1 MFCPNCGS
9 KVEDEA
15 RFCGECGCRLP
26 ETETENNEV
35 MGQGKPFPDN
45 IPDNAGMPETKAKA
59 GNGRGA
65 GGFAGIAIGVIV
77 IIGCIV
83 LGLGMTGKLGKVMGK
98 FGWKETESENEPIAK
113 SGTGQKDVSSY
124 GELES
129 ADNTRRTQGP
139 GAAPEA
145 TASDT
150 AGPDEPDAGAEEMAS
165 DIAEPDAG
173 QEEMASEMAGPE
185 ATGMGGQEPDD
196 AIMELAG
203 YYARDKGPSSGISI
217 LYADETGIEFSAG
230 IGNSGYLA
238 YRDLRDCFAEWVND
252 REAVF
257 EDGYG
262 RSIALHFNGDG
273 TISVEEKGVDTNVDL
288 SLTGLYGS
296 FENVDVS
303 DAEFVLKNSDSQIV
317 SEDEIEALTP
327 IERKIARNEI
337 YARHGRIFKDEQLQ
351 NYFESCSWY
360 EGTISADDFDIDML
374 NSSEKENANMI
385 LAYEEKMKSE

>member
-26 ETETENNEV
+26 EAEAENNGGM
-35 MGQGKPFPDN
+35 MGGGNPFPDN
-45 IPDNAGMPETKAKA
+45 ISDNAGMPETKEKA
-59 GNGRGA
+59 GNGKGA
-65 GGFAGIAIGVIV
+65 GGFAGIAIGVIA

-83 LGLGMTGKLGKVMGK
+83 LGLGMTGKLDKAMEK
-98 FGWKETESENEPIAK
+98 FGWKETESENEPVAK
-113 SGTGQKDVSSY
+113 SGIGQKDVPSY
-124 GELES
+124 GEPES
-129 ADNTRRTQGP
+129 ADTIQQAQGP
-139 GAAPEA
+139 DAASKEMAP
-145 TASDT
+145 DI
-150 AGPDEPDAGAEEMAS
+150 AGPD
-165 DIAEPDAG
+165 EPDAG
-173 QEEMASEMAGPE
+173 QEEMASDMAEPE
-185 ATGMGGQEPDD
+185 AAGMEGQESDD

-203 YYARDKGPSSGISI
+203 YYVRDKGPSSGISI
-217 LYADETGIEFSAG
+217 LYADETGVEFSAG

-238 YRDLRDCFAEWVND
+238 YRDLRDCLAEWVND

-273 TISVEEKGVDTNVDL
+273 TISVEEKGVDTNVDF

-296 FENVDVS
+296 FEDVDAS
-303 DAEFVLKNSDSQIV
+303 SAEFVLKNSDSQMI
-317 SEDEIEALTP
+317 SESEIEALTP
-327 IERKIARNEI
+327 MECKIARNEI

-360 EGTISADDFDIDML
+360 EGRIPADDFNIDML
-374 NSSEKENANMI
+374 NRFEKENANMI
-385 LAYEEKMKSE
+385 LACEERMKSE

>member
-1 MFCPNCGS
+1 M
-9 KVEDEA
+9 
-15 RFCGECGCRLP
+15 
-26 ETETENNEV
+26 
-35 MGQGKPFPDN
+35 
-45 IPDNAGMPETKAKA
+45 
-59 GNGRGA
+59 
-65 GGFAGIAIGVIV
+65 
-77 IIGCIV
+77 
-83 LGLGMTGKLGKVMGK
+83 
-98 FGWKETESENEPIAK
+98 
-113 SGTGQKDVSSY
+113 
-124 GELES
+124 
-129 ADNTRRTQGP
+129 
-139 GAAPEA
+139 
-145 TASDT
+145 
-150 AGPDEPDAGAEEMAS
+150 
-165 DIAEPDAG
+165 
-173 QEEMASEMAGPE
+173 
-185 ATGMGGQEPDD
+185 
-196 AIMELAG
+196 
-203 YYARDKGPSSGISI
+203 
-217 LYADETGIEFSAG
+217 
-230 IGNSGYLA
+230 
-238 YRDLRDCFAEWVND
+238 
-252 REAVF
+252 F

-374 NSSEKENANMI
+374 NSSEKENAIMI

>member
-1 MFCPNCGS
+1 M
-9 KVEDEA
+9 
-15 RFCGECGCRLP
+15 
-26 ETETENNEV
+26 
-35 MGQGKPFPDN
+35 
-45 IPDNAGMPETKAKA
+45 
-59 GNGRGA
+59 
-65 GGFAGIAIGVIV
+65 
-77 IIGCIV
+77 
-83 LGLGMTGKLGKVMGK
+83 
-98 FGWKETESENEPIAK
+98 
-113 SGTGQKDVSSY
+113 
-124 GELES
+124 
-129 ADNTRRTQGP
+129 
-139 GAAPEA
+139 
-145 TASDT
+145 
-150 AGPDEPDAGAEEMAS
+150 
-165 DIAEPDAG
+165 
-173 QEEMASEMAGPE
+173 
-185 ATGMGGQEPDD
+185 
-196 AIMELAG
+196 
-203 YYARDKGPSSGISI
+203 
-217 LYADETGIEFSAG
+217 
-230 IGNSGYLA
+230 
-238 YRDLRDCFAEWVND
+238 
-252 REAVF
+252 F